1 MGRRPSVERRLTEL
15 RAEVGR
21 LRESLGVLEEQLAH
35 AADVRGDATTRALV
49 EEGPLAQ
56 RERKRAE
63 SDERRVRRQRDETA
77 ARLTQLS
84 AESDDLLERLFSGSN
99 PEGSG

>member
-1 MGRRPSVERRLTEL
+1 MGRRPNLERRLTEV

-21 LRESLGVLEEQLAH
+21 LREGLAVLEAQLAH
-35 AADVRGDATTRALV
+35 AVDVSADAMTRALV
-49 EEGPLAQ
+49 EEGPPAQ

-77 ARLTQLS
+77 TRLAQLS
-84 AESDDLLERLFSGSN
+84 AESDDLLERMFSGSK
-99 PEGSG
+99 PETSG